1 MTMAKIDGKYE
12 QPWTED
18 LLNEIN
24 KEDSITKRHSLIT
37 KYLNQRCK
45 QIEKIIANF
54 EDDDIDLEM
63 VIEQLWED
71 LKLARIHFSDT
82 AGRIKF
88 YANYYKFED

>member
-1 MTMAKIDGKYE
+1 MAKINGKYE
-12 QPWTED
+12 QFWTEN

-24 KEDSITKRHSLIT
+24 KEDRITKRHKLIV
-37 KYLNQRCK
+37 KYLHQRSQ

-71 LKLARIHFSDT
+71 LDLARKQLLHT
-82 AGRIKF
+82 ADII
-88 YANYYKFED
+88 